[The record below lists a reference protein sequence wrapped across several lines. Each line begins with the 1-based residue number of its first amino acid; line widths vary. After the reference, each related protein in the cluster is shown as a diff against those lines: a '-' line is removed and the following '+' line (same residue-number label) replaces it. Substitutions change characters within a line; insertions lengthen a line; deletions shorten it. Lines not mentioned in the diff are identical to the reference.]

1 MACETGKW
9 ESILPDNA
17 TEMDDGF
24 ILINQVHG
32 NGVIEGK
39 YRKKGSSP
47 PGEDMTNGTCK
58 NDQLDFDIVGFHY
71 SGKIKG
77 RIIKGKKKTKQ
88 KDKKEFDGE
97 EVWVGVKTA

>member
-17 TEMDDGF
+17 TEMDDGTVF
-24 ILINQVHG
+24 IDVLHG
-32 NGVIEGK
+32 NGDIEGR
-39 YRKKGSSP
+39 YRPKDATSD
-47 PGEDMTNGTCK
+47 EVIQNGTCK